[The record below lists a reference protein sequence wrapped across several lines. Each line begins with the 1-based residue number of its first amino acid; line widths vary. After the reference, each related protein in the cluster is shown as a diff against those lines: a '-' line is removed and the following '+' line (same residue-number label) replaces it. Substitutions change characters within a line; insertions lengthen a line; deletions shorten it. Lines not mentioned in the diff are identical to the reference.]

1 MALDISLAQ
10 FNRIAS
16 GDYNAGQIDIKTNDN
31 GTAEL
36 VKINNHVWK
45 TSKNNVELSPERIL
59 EVKEAFLNALQK
71 GGVSAEAMKEIRD
84 RLGLSSELEIPK
96 DGNQRLGII
105 KARFSPLTRAQ
116 VRSILDEYANS
127 GLGFTQES
135 RAAVSRND
143 LRAAAN
149 TANMS
154 ASRSRTRDLVNGESL
169 NTYDKLGTAAAKF
182 TLTDAISLLST
193 TRSLADFEASRNALC
208 KTGNAVNERMKLHT
222 AMVNSFQGL
231 VAQALKLLPA
241 NVRETPEFKLA
252 GETVKLVKDDN
263 GNISAMIGKGQL
275 ATKVDLKMT
284 PTTSPSAFS
293 GRGDRC
299 EDAGLLGLEG
309 HPRDGV
315 RPRSRRRPYGDR
327 EDEPHAPVRLPH
339 TRAEH

>member
-193 TRSLADFEASRNALC
+193 TRRALQDRECRERADETPYGHGQLVPGSRGAGAQASARERPRNA
-208 KTGNAVNERMKLHT
+208 RI
-222 AMVNSFQGL
+222 
-231 VAQALKLLPA
+231 QA
-241 NVRETPEFKLA
+241 
-252 GETVKLVKDDN
+252 
-263 GNISAMIGKGQL
+263 
-275 ATKVDLKMT
+275 
-284 PTTSPSAFS
+284 
-293 GRGDRC
+293 RG
-299 EDAGLLGLEG
+299 
-309 HPRDGV
+309 RDGEA
-315 RPRSRRRPYGDR
+315 RQGR
-327 EDEPHAPVRLPH
+327 
-339 TRAEH
+339 